1 MKVDLITLGCSKNLV
16 DSEQLMGHLELNGY
30 DVEHDPKVADG
41 EIAIINTCGFIQ
53 DAKKESIDTILEFAE
68 RRKSGELK
76 KLIVMGCLSQRY
88 KKELEKEIPEV
99 DKFYGKFDFMDV
111 MKYLGRDTEYNS
123 KMGISR
129 RITTPKHYAYVK
141 VSEGCNRM
149 CSYCAIPL
157 ITGRYKSR
165 DMQEIVD
172 EVEFLVSQGVKEFQ
186 IIAQDLSYYGED
198 KYGENKLAELVR
210 RLSDVNGVEWLR
222 LHYAYPAGFPDE
234 LLKVMRERE
243 NVCKYLDIAL
253 QHISDNMLVKMRRHI
268 TKAETLDLLAK
279 IRSEVPGIHIR
290 TTLMVGH
297 PGETSDDFYELV
309 DFVKTQRFERMGAFT
324 YSDED
329 GTYSN
334 VHYNDDVPPE
344 VKDKRLDK
352 IMDLQSFIS
361 EEINANK
368 VGKVLKTIIDR
379 KEGDFYVGR
388 TQFDSPEV
396 DPEVLVKSDTKLVAG
411 NFYDVKITGAETYD
425 LYGEI
430 AK

>member
-16 DSEQLMGHLELNGY
+16 DSEQLMGRLELNGY

-123 KMGISR
+123 KMGVSR

-290 TTLMVGH
+290 TTLMV
-297 PGETSDDFYELV
+297 P
-309 DFVKTQRFERMGAFT
+309 
-324 YSDED
+324 
-329 GTYSN
+329 
-334 VHYNDDVPPE
+334 
-344 VKDKRLDK
+344 
-352 IMDLQSFIS
+352 
-361 EEINANK
+361 
-368 VGKVLKTIIDR
+368 
-379 KEGDFYVGR
+379 
-388 TQFDSPEV
+388 
-396 DPEVLVKSDTKLVAG
+396 
-411 NFYDVKITGAETYD
+411 
-425 LYGEI
+425 
-430 AK
+430 

>member
-16 DSEQLMGHLELNGY
+16 DSEQLMGRLELNGY

-99 DKFYGKFDFMDV
+99 DKFYGKFDFMEV

-123 KMGISR
+123 KMGVSR

-172 EVEFLVSQGVKEFQ
+172 EVEFLVSRGVKE
-186 IIAQDLSYYGED
+186 
-198 KYGENKLAELVR
+198 
-210 RLSDVNGVEWLR
+210 
-222 LHYAYPAGFPDE
+222 
-234 LLKVMRERE
+234 
-243 NVCKYLDIAL
+243 
-253 QHISDNMLVKMRRHI
+253 
-268 TKAETLDLLAK
+268 
-279 IRSEVPGIHIR
+279 
-290 TTLMVGH
+290 
-297 PGETSDDFYELV
+297 
-309 DFVKTQRFERMGAFT
+309 
-324 YSDED
+324 
-329 GTYSN
+329 
-334 VHYNDDVPPE
+334 
-344 VKDKRLDK
+344 
-352 IMDLQSFIS
+352 
-361 EEINANK
+361 
-368 VGKVLKTIIDR
+368 
-379 KEGDFYVGR
+379 
-388 TQFDSPEV
+388 
-396 DPEVLVKSDTKLVAG
+396 
-411 NFYDVKITGAETYD
+411 
-425 LYGEI
+425 
-430 AK
+430 